1 VENVPLH
8 RYENHSLD
16 FLQGGE
22 GELPKLHSLL
32 SLRGCLNS
40 GDELKGI
47 IIARKFFY
55 TSIPKFVSLRLPG
68 DTPISQDI

>member
-1 VENVPLH
+1 MENVPLH

-55 TSIPKFVSLRLPG
+55 T
-68 DTPISQDI
+68 

>member
-1 VENVPLH
+1 LEAFERAQNKGVHTHLFFVENVPLH
-8 RYENHSLD
+8 RYKNHSLD

-22 GELPKLHSLL
+22 GELPKLHSLV

-55 TSIPKFVSLRLPG
+55 T
-68 DTPISQDI
+68 